1 MKKVKQVI
9 AMIGVIALLALYIS
23 TIVLACIG
31 SEEAL
36 TLLKAAIYA
45 TIVLPVLLWAYSFIY
60 KLLKNN
66 YSPDARKKSEKL
78 KKDRNE

>member
-66 YSPDARKKSEKL
+66 YSPDARKKSEEL